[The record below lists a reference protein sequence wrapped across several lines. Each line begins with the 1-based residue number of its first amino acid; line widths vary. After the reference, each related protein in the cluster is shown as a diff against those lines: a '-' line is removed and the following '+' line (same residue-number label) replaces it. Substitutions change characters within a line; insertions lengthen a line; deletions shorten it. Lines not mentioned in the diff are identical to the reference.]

1 MSDKK
6 KILVTGA
13 GGFIG
18 GRIVEVLHALGTGEV
33 RAGLR
38 RWSSGARIGRFPME
52 MVKCDVRN
60 AEEVE
65 NALRDITHV
74 VHCAVG
80 EQSTTVEGT
89 RVLMEAALKAGVKR
103 VVHISTV
110 DVYGT
115 PEGTVDETHPLTVT
129 GRPYGDSKIAAEAVC
144 QELAAR
150 GLPVTILRPSLVH
163 GPFSATW
170 TIAYAQRLQSRPWLV
185 AEEDA
190 RGTCNLVYVDDLVGA
205 VIAALDANTPS
216 GEAFNINGPERPSW
230 GEYFHALND
239 AMGLPQL
246 ESERQSRAR
255 LSALAVQPVRKSAKL
270 VLKRFQNQ
278 VTFVYQR
285 SELARTIMKR
295 AEHLIRTTPAPAEF
309 TVYSRRT
316 SFSTEKAERML
327 GYKPR
332 FPLARALPLTAA
344 WLKHNGFVTAAPA
357 TNGNHH

>member
-1 MSDKK
+1 M
-6 KILVTGA
+6 
-13 GGFIG
+13 
-18 GRIVEVLHALGTGEV
+18 
-33 RAGLR
+33 
-38 RWSSGARIGRFPME
+38 
-52 MVKCDVRN
+52 
-60 AEEVE
+60 
-65 NALRDITHV
+65 
-74 VHCAVG
+74 
-80 EQSTTVEGT
+80 
-89 RVLMEAALKAGVKR
+89 
-103 VVHISTV
+103 
-110 DVYGT
+110 
-115 PEGTVDETHPLTVT
+115 
-129 GRPYGDSKIAAEAVC
+129 
-144 QELAAR
+144 AAR

-230 GEYFHALND
+230 DEYFHALND
-239 AMGLPQL
+239 AMGLPRL
-246 ESERQSRAR
+246 EAERQSRAR

-327 GYKPR
+327 GYKPH